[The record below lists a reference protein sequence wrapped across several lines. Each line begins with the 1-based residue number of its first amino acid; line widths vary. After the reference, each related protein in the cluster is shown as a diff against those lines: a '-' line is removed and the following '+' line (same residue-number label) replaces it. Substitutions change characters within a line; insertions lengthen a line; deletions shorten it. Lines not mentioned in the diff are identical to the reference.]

1 MTTATINRDDEVAR
15 LRVPPHSTEAEQ
27 GVLGALLMDN
37 RTWDRVGD
45 LLSATDFYRHEHR
58 TIYEAIGGL
67 VNANKPA
74 DLLTVFDRLTA
85 QGRAEEVGGL
95 SYLNDLAQSVPS
107 ASHAHRYAEI
117 VRERAVR
124 RTLISIG
131 DEVASMGFQTD
142 EDLSE
147 QVDRA
152 AGLLSALT
160 AGQVKEAPVRL
171 SDLALRAIDRIT
183 ELSEGRRTPAISTGI
198 PPLDRVLNG
207 GLRGAKLYGLA
218 ARPSVGKSSL
228 ARAIGR
234 AVARQQVPTLL
245 LSQEMGDDEVT
256 DCVLSEMGGIESTK
270 LQTGKLEDADWGRL
284 VEAVQEASELPLYID
299 DQGSLTLSDIRNKA
313 RMVRNC
319 GCVILDY
326 LQLSRST
333 LKGAT
338 TNDQVAEIS
347 KGLKALSMSLGIPVI
362 VLSQLNR
369 DVEKRADKEPQL
381 SDLRDSGAIEQDL
394 DVAIML
400 WTYREFDDGAR
411 RIVGCKVPKHR
422 GGPKGRFALEFKAS
436 TYRWYES
443 EASLDGPTRIESRA
457 KGFE

>member
-1 MTTATINRDDEVAR
+1 MTASTIDRDDEVAR

-37 RTWDRVGD
+37 RAWDRVGD
-45 LLSATDFYRHEHR
+45 LLRAEDFYRHEHEA
-58 TIYEAIGGL
+58 IYETIGWL

-107 ASHAHRYAEI
+107 ASHARRYAEI
-117 VRERAVR
+117 VRERSVR
-124 RTLISIG
+124 RTLIAIG
-131 DEVASMGFQTD
+131 DEVASMGFKTD
-142 EDLSE
+142 EDLNE

-160 AGQVKEAPVRL
+160 AGQVKEAPIG
-171 SDLALRAIDRIT
+171 LAELAVRAIDRIT
-183 ELSEGRRTPAISTGI
+183 ELSEGKRTPAISTGI
-198 PPLDRVLNG
+198 APLDRVLNG
-207 GLRGAKLYGLA
+207 GLRGGKVYGVA

-228 ARAIGR
+228 ARSIGLS
-234 AVARQQVPTLL
+234 VARHVPTLL
-245 LSQEMGDDEVT
+245 LSQEMPADEVT
-256 DCVLSEMGGIESTK
+256 DCVLAQVGGIESTR

-347 KGLKALSMSLGIPVI
+347 KGLKALSMSMNIPVI

-381 SDLRDSGAIEQDL
+381 SDLRDSGAIEQDV